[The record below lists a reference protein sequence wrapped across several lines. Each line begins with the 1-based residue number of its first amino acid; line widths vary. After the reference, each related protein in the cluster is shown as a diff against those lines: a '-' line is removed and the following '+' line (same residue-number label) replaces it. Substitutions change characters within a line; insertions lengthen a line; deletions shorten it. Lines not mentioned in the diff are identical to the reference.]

1 MQDSIRD
8 LLEAIP
14 DLTPS
19 PEAML
24 FWAFVVVMGVV
35 VAQLSS
41 RLSAWISRNEEEEE
55 EEIVDAS
62 DTDDEEHTSDDGR
75 SPAAESSAEVS
86 SPEEK

>member
-14 DLTPS
+14 DLIPS

-24 FWAFVVVMGVV
+24 FWTFVLVMGVV

-41 RLSAWISRNEEEEE
+41 RLSAWISRNDEEEE

-62 DTDDEEHTSDDGR
+62 DTDDEGDTSDDGR